1 MTATPI
7 NWSIKGQQIYLASA
21 SQTRVQLLQM
31 AGLVFQAKPASID
44 EEAIKQAGIAEEIA
58 ADDIAITL
66 AELKAEKIARQYSG
80 YIIGSDQLLT
90 CEGVIFS
97 KPKSEQQAAQHLTT
111 LSGKTHR
118 LHNAVVVFQNGRRIW
133 HHCSHAD
140 LTMRRLD
147 AQDISDYLSFCG
159 KNCLSSPG
167 CYQIEGAGAQLF
179 TEMKGVYYDI
189 LGLPLLPLLAFLRE
203 HGLRPFPDETGSDEV
218 GPNEVGQ

>member
-1 MTATPI
+1 MDVSPV

-21 SQTRVQLLQM
+21 SQTRVQLLRT
-31 AGLVFQAKPASID
+31 AGLVFEAKPAAID
-44 EEAIKQAGIAEEIA
+44 EEAIKEAGIAEEIE

-90 CEGVIFS
+90 CDGQIFS
-97 KPKSEQQAAQHLTT
+97 KPKNQDQAIAHLEK
-111 LSGKTHR
+111 LAGKTHR

-140 LTMRRLD
+140 LTMRKLGSE
-147 AQDISDYLSFCG
+147 DIAAYLAFCG
-159 KNCLSSPG
+159 KQCLSSPG
-167 CYQIEGAGAQLF
+167 CYQIEAAGAQLF
-179 TEMKGVYYDI
+179 TEIKGVYYDI

-203 HGLRPFPDETGSDEV
+203 HGLQLASQEAGT
-218 GPNEVGQ
+218 

>member
-1 MTATPI
+1 MDVSPV

-21 SQTRVQLLQM
+21 SQTRVQLLRT
-31 AGLVFQAKPASID
+31 AGLVFEAKPAAID
-44 EEAIKQAGIAEEIA
+44 EEAIKEAGIAEEIE

-90 CEGVIFS
+90 CDGEIFS
-97 KPKSEQQAAQHLTT
+97 KPKNQDQAIAHLEK
-111 LSGKTHR
+111 LAGKTHR

-140 LTMRRLD
+140 LTMRKLGSE
-147 AQDISDYLSFCG
+147 DIAAYLAFCG
-159 KNCLSSPG
+159 KQCLSSPG
-167 CYQIEGAGAQLF
+167 CYQIEAAGAQLF
-179 TEMKGVYYDI
+179 TEIKGVYYDI

-203 HGLRPFPDETGSDEV
+203 HGLQPASQEAGT
-218 GPNEVGQ
+218 